1 MIEILI
7 GIAAIVAM
15 SRIAS
20 AENKSPVIWGA
31 VTFGICVLCL
41 AIPLPLIR
49 MGIAFMLA
57 FVAMTAQKIIAS
69 R

>member
-1 MIEILI
+1 MFEILI
-7 GIAAIVAM
+7 AGAAVVAM

-20 AENKSPVIWGA
+20 TENMSSIIWGA
-31 VTFGICVLCL
+31 ATFGICVLCL
-41 AIPLPLIR
+41 AIPFPLIR

-57 FVAMTAQKIIAS
+57 FAAMTVYKIVAN